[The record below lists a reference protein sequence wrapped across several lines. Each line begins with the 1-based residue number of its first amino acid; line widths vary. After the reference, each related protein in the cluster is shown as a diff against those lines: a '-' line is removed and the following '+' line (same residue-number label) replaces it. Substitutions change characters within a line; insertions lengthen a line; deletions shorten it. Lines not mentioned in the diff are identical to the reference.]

1 MSRTT
6 YLSKRSIPNHMNEVK
21 NLLKINHSNLTQDQ
35 NTNTQTLVVPTGIQ
49 YMSDVLEDL
58 PKNTFIDKQVCGVGG
73 TTLAIKS
80 KTNYVIAVHRK
91 ILVENKYTQHPDILI
106 EVVGEVSTKEIIEQ
120 IVLGKNKIITTYD
133 SLWKVAQALE
143 ELGLLDK
150 YHLLVDEIQNVIREG
165 GDFKDKVC
173 NYLLD
178 NSCKFASVSYLTAT
192 STERKYLPEQIKDIP
207 YLKIEWEDSVNI
219 KVNQKHIKGDLTQ
232 AITSIALDHLD
243 NKEKG
248 EAYFFFNTVKGIL
261 PIINNLVKLRTVTEK
276 DIKII
281 CADSEDNKKLLKT
294 LGGEWKPE
302 KPLYKDEDNNI
313 VVDNKTITFITKTCF
328 EGVDYYSESPVTYIV
343 SDARN
348 QKKHF
353 VKTDI
358 AIDIRQIAGRFR
370 TANPMSK
377 QEVVLLWTGQ
387 YEGFGISESDYE
399 ALVLKEIEK
408 AHNTIRGVQEGT
420 IHSQLEDYAK
430 TSKYYTKSNGV
441 VVVNKLA
448 YSNVMSEY
456 RTQYE
461 DFKVVIENGKEI
473 RNLDEGL
480 NQLYD
485 VDSYEL
491 PKLSALDKSNLGKKL
506 NFVEVACELYHLLS
520 ADSCNEDEVRNI
532 YIACPRL
539 QEYVDELGFEIL
551 KTLGYQES
559 KIKLKFNESIG
570 VNGVSKR
577 LKEVQSYLDFKVN
590 GKYTSKELKDAF
602 AECFKSLGINK
613 TAKASCVFDYYDV
626 TRANI
631 KGCRG
636 YSILGVVKQ

>member
-1 MSRTT
+1 
-6 YLSKRSIPNHMNEVK
+6 MNEVK
-21 NLLKINHSNLTQDQ
+21 HLLKINSSNLTENIDS
-35 NTNTQTLVVPTGIQ
+35 NTQTLIVPTGMH
-49 YMSDVLEDL
+49 YMSEVLEDL

-91 ILVENKYTQHPDILI
+91 ILVENKYDQHSNILLA
-106 EVVGEVSTKEIIEQ
+106 VCGDVSTKEMKEE
-120 IVLGKNKIITTYD
+120 LLAGKNKIITTYD
-133 SLWKVAQALE
+133 SLWKVALVLE
-143 ELGLLDK
+143 ELDLLDK

-165 GDFKDKVC
+165 GDFKDEVC

-178 NSCKFASVSYLTAT
+178 NSCRFASVSYLTAT

-232 AITSIALDHLD
+232 AITSIALEHLD
-243 NKEKG
+243 NLDKG

-261 PIINNLVKLRTVTEK
+261 PVINNLVKLRTVTEK

-281 CADSEDNKKLLKT
+281 CSDSEENKKLLRT
-294 LGGEWKPE
+294 LGGDWRPE
-302 KPLYKDEDNNI
+302 KPLHKDGEGNI

-328 EGVDYYSESPVTYIV
+328 EGVDYYSEHPVTYIV

-387 YEGFGISESDYE
+387 YEGFGMSEVEYE
-399 ALVLKEIEK
+399 AHVLKEIEK
-408 AHNTIRGVQEGT
+408 ANNTIMLANSGE
-420 IHSQLEDYAK
+420 IHSSLEHLAK
-430 TSKYYTKSNGV
+430 TSKYYTERDGV
-441 VVVNKLA
+441 VCLNKLA
-448 YSNVMSEY
+448 YSNIMSEY

-461 DFKVVIENGKEI
+461 DFKVVVENGKEL
-473 RNLDEGL
+473 RNLDKGL
-480 NQLYD
+480 NELYD
-485 VDSYEL
+485 VDTYEI
-491 PKLSALDKSNLGKKL
+491 PKLSAIDKSNLGKKL
-506 NFVEVACELYHLLS
+506 NFAEVSSELYLLLS
-520 ADSCNEDEVRNI
+520 CENPCEGEIKNI
-532 YIACPRL
+532 FIACPRL
-539 QEYVDELGFEIL
+539 KEYVDELGFEIL

-570 VNGVSKR
+570 AKGSSKK
-577 LKEVQSYLDFKVN
+577 LKDVQSYLGFKVDD
-590 GKYTSKELKDAF
+590 KFTSKQLKDCF
-602 AECFKSLGINK
+602 SSCFKDLNINL
-613 TAKASCVFDYYDV
+613 TGKASCVSDYYDV
-626 TRANI
+626 VRANI
-631 KGCRG
+631 NGCRG
-636 YSILGVVKQ
+636 YKIVSLVK